1 MSFRST
7 LSAVALVGAM
17 AVPTTFA
24 LPTAPAF
31 AEGDPEAGSRIYR
44 QCQACHIIEAE
55 QNRVGP
61 HLVKIINR
69 PIAEVEGFRY
79 SPVYLERREE
89 GKVWNEEN
97 LAGYLANPREYM
109 PGNRM
114 AFAGLRNPQQIDD
127 VIAYLRETGGV
138 WEE

>member
-1 MSFRST
+1 MSFRFA
-7 LSAVALVGAM
+7 LSAAAVLGALAM
-17 AVPTTFA
+17 
-24 LPTAPAF
+24 PTAPAF
-31 AEGDPEAGSRIYR
+31 AEGNAEAGAAVFR
-44 QCQACHIIEAE
+44 QCQACHVINAE

-61 HLVKIINR
+61 HLVNIINR

-114 AFAGLRNPQQIDD
+114 AFAGLRQQQQIED
-127 VIAYLRETGGV
+127 VIAYLREEGGV
-138 WEE
+138 WAE